1 LKELV
6 VLLEEPLIT
15 TLLVLKQDM
24 FNAQKEKLK
33 KGKKWFTQSLFMKS
47 TSLIQEVKDFWL
59 YLLEIPEK

>member
-1 LKELV
+1 
-6 VLLEEPLIT
+6 
-15 TLLVLKQDM
+15 M
-24 FNAQKEKLK
+24 FNAQKVKLK